1 MLSKLPY
8 PTLNQFIS
16 SLQNHEQMIAT
27 AKEEEKIE
35 PHRNQAF
42 LSQRAHGRN
51 ERGDIKILRWMF
63 FYFQVGYQKHQSIA
77 IIHGSDLS
85 GTLRCL
91 QKIEEEID
99 KEAKTYCFYY
109 VKEVVRAFFI

>member
-16 SLQNHEQMIAT
+16 SLQNHEQMIVT

-35 PHRNQAF
+35 PHHNQAF

-63 FYFQVGYQKHQSIA
+63 FYFQVGYQKHQSTA
-77 IIHGSDLS
+77 RIHGSDLS

-91 QKIEEEID
+91 QRNWGRD
-99 KEAKTYCFYY
+99 G
-109 VKEVVRAFFI
+109 